1 MSINHLSISEFLLHS
16 GQNRHHVGRLATCH
30 PVSDKF
36 LLRISQRTYDRYLRD
51 TLQRQDGIVI
61 LQKHHG
67 LLRHFLSMRYSLRL
81 QINLLRRTHVN
92 IRPLEKPEPELQT
105 KHTPDALIHRLHA
118 DQAVVNEPRKILP
131 IKIIHHIHVNAGVY
145 GQCCRFVSVLGRSLI
160 RQLDYRIPVGND
172 HSVPVPF
179 LLEDIRHGIFV
190 GRSRYAADIV
200 EGAHH
205 RGST

>member
-1 MSINHLSISEFLLHS
+1 
-16 GQNRHHVGRLATCH
+16 
-30 PVSDKF
+30 
-36 LLRISQRTYDRYLRD
+36 
-51 TLQRQDGIVI
+51 
-61 LQKHHG
+61 
-67 LLRHFLSMRYSLRL
+67 MRYSLRL

-105 KHTPDALIHRLHA
+105 EHPPDALIHRRHA

-131 IKIIHHIHVNAGVY
+131 IKVVHHIHVNAGVY
-145 GQCCRFVSVLGRSLI
+145 GQCCRFVSVLGRPLI

-200 EGAHH
+200 ESTHH
-205 RGST
+205 RGSS